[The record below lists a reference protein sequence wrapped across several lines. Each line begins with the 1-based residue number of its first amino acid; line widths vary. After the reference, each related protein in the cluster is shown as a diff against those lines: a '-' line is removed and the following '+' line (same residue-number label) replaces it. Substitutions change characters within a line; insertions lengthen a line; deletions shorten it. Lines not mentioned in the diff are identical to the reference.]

1 MCAGNVISFHG
12 NEFQIIEMDNMSL
25 KFCENYPDEF
35 PMMDTFK
42 VIGSMVLKVMDMQL
56 DIRPIFKGEE
66 SSLFCGR

>member
-1 MCAGNVISFHG
+1 
-12 NEFQIIEMDNMSL
+12 MDNMSL

-56 DIRPIFKGEE
+56 DIRPIFKG
-66 SSLFCGR
+66 SSVDVLLVVLVDGLGIDCLFVGHLA

>member
-1 MCAGNVISFHG
+1 
-12 NEFQIIEMDNMSL
+12 MSL

-56 DIRPIFKGEE
+56 DIRPIFKGNVGVLWCIVLGVYGGEVM
-66 SSLFCGR
+66 